1 MELLLALTII
11 LLAVGGLAA
20 GLLLGRESLRTSC
33 EGAACLNRGACA
45 ICPNRRPATE
55 AGE

>member
-1 MELLLALTII
+1 MELLLALMII

-20 GLLLGRESLRTSC
+20 GLLLGRGSIRTSC